1 MILITHKTDIQCH
14 YFFTAMFSKKSSRLS
29 LSPLYELQ
37 HLRLA
42 LYRLNAVAETNSPTI
57 ADLKRIVSMR
67 INHLESLVDEAE
79 CIEA

>member
-1 MILITHKTDIQCH
+1 
-14 YFFTAMFSKKSSRLS
+14 MFSTKPSSLS

-37 HLRLA
+37 HLRRA